1 MVKKLNAV
9 PAREEASFG
18 LAFVDSPATRLLRRD
33 QPSNITYTHP
43 QTFAISCFGS
53 LRSFM
58 YPDAQG
64 KDVE

>member
-53 LRSFM
+53 LRSCM
-58 YPDAQG
+58 
-64 KDVE
+64 